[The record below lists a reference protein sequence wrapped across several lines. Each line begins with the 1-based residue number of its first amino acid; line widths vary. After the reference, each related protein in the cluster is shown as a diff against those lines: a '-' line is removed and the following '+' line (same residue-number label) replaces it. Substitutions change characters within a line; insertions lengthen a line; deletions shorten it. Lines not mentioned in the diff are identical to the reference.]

1 MSFQQDRES
10 NPANQARKIR
20 FITNQGAPHPKR
32 RRVTAACLTCRRRKI
47 ACSGEQPACATC
59 RNNKVD
65 CAGYGK
71 PGGDDA
77 RRSSAAE
84 SSLKAGTPQ
93 TSSDYLS
100 STGRINDAQSN
111 PNSQHGDSTGSNTE
125 SPDKPG
131 PTLFSATRN
140 RMPYFRWLGPTAIMP
155 GFKQMVVKVNRHGT
169 GAPSSTDENTMSPN
183 MGNFMLGTS
192 QKSGSFS
199 TAPMPVESDMRTAL
213 SLPFYDS
220 STMPPSELITHLC
233 ETFFTHLG
241 CNFPFLQ
248 KVRFLKDLESKQ
260 VDAILVDAVCAMAA
274 RFSTHQLLVRQ
285 GDEQGK
291 TAPSEYGKAFAER
304 AKNALVDTYAVP
316 SVAAVQAALLLAYNE
331 FGESRDS
338 GLWMYLG
345 VSIRMAQDLGL
356 QKLQG
361 LRYEGRDGPTPRMV
375 KQGLD
380 KVTIPT
386 KSANPVQMDGS
397 DEAELRAVERER
409 VDTFWAVFFLDRV
422 VSSGVGRRSTLR
434 DNDIEISFP
443 GLQHN
448 GEDDEYPSPFPALIR
463 IVHLYGRVAD
473 LLNSIKEPGDITP
486 DTGKR
491 LADMEARV
499 TDFYQSLAER
509 LHFEAMNFHHYV
521 KAGEGTNFVL
531 LHFWFHTLV
540 ILLHNPTLLK
550 TFEGKMLQLF
560 PNSQQLSM
568 SSAKTIADILSYSQ
582 LIDAKASLGNPFTT
596 QPIYIAA
603 CAFLKE
609 TAERTASSSEQSRAP
624 SREGSKSQ
632 TPIKPSASNSDYLE
646 PGHAEGVTEAK
657 SLSVK
662 NTTATNLEVPS
673 AAALEKSLA
682 KHALLVKRANQD
694 YQLCY
699 QALESLETYWAGTK
713 YILTVL
719 DQKYK
724 GVGDPLL
731 YTAEEGECSLE
742 QPAPEP
748 AFTSPGWRR
757 KISWAPSALYRQD
770 NMKAPLLG
778 QDVTDPSQAIGWTLT
793 GNLNSTNTNLAW
805 HYPTHHSPRKMS
817 ASDLAPTSNV
827 ESKKPG
833 SQHVFSAT
841 SATNH
846 HRSVSSG
853 SLPQP
858 ALTNAQP
865 FQSAF
870 GISPKVEAP
879 LSMASPFSISGASP
893 MSFHGGQPMQYT
905 SNPAYN
911 MAVGTGQGHGYPT
924 TNTAQ
929 FGDIMIESQDV
940 DMSMLG
946 MDMLSW
952 LDPSPSDLTNM
963 YDPTDMGLGTMQ
975 PPPTTQPP
983 R

>member
-1 MSFQQDRES
+1 MSFQQDREA

-32 RRVTAACLTCRRRKI
+32 RRVTSACLTCRRRKI
-47 ACSGEQPACATC
+47 ACSGEQPFCTTC
-59 RNNKVD
+59 KNNKVD
-65 CAGYGK
+65 CAGFGK
-71 PGGDDA
+71 SAGDEVK
-77 RRSSAAE
+77 RPSGAE
-84 SSLKAGTPQ
+84 SSSRST
-93 TSSDYLS
+93 TSHELQGNRTSFN
-100 STGRINDAQSN
+100 GAVDAQTKTNPRPEAKASN
-111 PNSQHGDSTGSNTE
+111 NDDN
-125 SPDKPG
+125 DKPES
-131 PTLFSATRN
+131 TLFSATRN

-169 GAPSSTDENTMSPN
+169 GAASSTDENIMSPH
-183 MGNFMLGTS
+183 MSTFMLGTS

-199 TAPMPVESDMRTAL
+199 TTPLPVESDLRTPLA
-213 SLPFYDS
+213 LPFYDS
-220 STMPPSELITHLC
+220 SSMPPSELITHLC

-248 KVRFLKDLESKQ
+248 KERFLKDLEGKH

-274 RFSTHQLLVRQ
+274 RFSTHPLLVQ
-285 GDEQGK
+285 QADDQGK
-291 TAPSEYGKAFAER
+291 AAPSEYGKTFAER

-345 VSIRMAQDLGL
+345 ISIRMAQDLGL

-361 LRYEGRDGPTPRMV
+361 LRYEGREGPTPRMV

-380 KVTIPT
+380 KDVSQTH
-386 KSANPVQMDGS
+386 PVSPKHKDTD

-434 DNDIEISFP
+434 DNAIELSFP
-443 GLQHN
+443 TLRSGD
-448 GEDDEYPSPFPALIR
+448 GDDEYPSPFPALIR

-609 TAERTASSSEQSRAP
+609 TADRTATSSDQSRAP

-632 TPIKPSASNSDYLE
+632 TPVKTGSATTENTAINDPDS
-646 PGHAEGVTEAK
+646 AEGASEK
-657 SLSVK
+657 H
-662 NTTATNLEVPS
+662 TTSKAAVPS

-699 QALESLETYWAGTK
+699 QALESIETYWSGTK

-748 AFTSPGWRR
+748 VFTSPGWRR
-757 KISWAPSALYRQD
+757 KISWAPSGLNRQETFKPPALGND
-770 NMKAPLLG
+770 IK
-778 QDVTDPSQAIGWTLT
+778 DPGNAIGWTLT
-793 GNLNSTNTNLAW
+793 GDLNSTNTNLAW
-805 HYPTHHSPRKMS
+805 HYPTRSPRKIS
-817 ASDLAPTSNV
+817 APEPASNAAG
-827 ESKKPG
+827 EGYKSG
-833 SQHVFSAT
+833 AQHVFPAASDTSHNRSA
-841 SATNH
+841 
-846 HRSVSSG
+846 SSG
-853 SLPQP
+853 SLPRPSLSNQHSY
-858 ALTNAQP
+858 
-865 FQSAF
+865 QSSF
-870 GISPKVEAP
+870 GMSPKIDGP
-879 LSMASPFSISGASP
+879 LSMTSPFSMTGAPPLSYP
-893 MSFHGGQPMQYT
+893 SNQPMQYT
-905 SNPAYN
+905 SNPGYA
-911 MAVGTGQGHGYPT
+911 MAGSSGHEHGYPT
-924 TNTAQ
+924 TNMAQ

-952 LDPSPSDLTNM
+952 LDPGQANLMNM
-963 YDPTDMGLGTMQ
+963 FDPNEMGMSTMQ